1 MKLDGRLAGK
11 GAIVTGA
18 GSGIGEA
25 IAATFAAEGAQVV
38 TIGRSGDKLEQAKQR
53 AGELADRLHPHALDV
68 SNREGVAAM
77 AKWAAEKLGT
87 IDILVNN
94 AGINVPKRSFAEVDP
109 DDFERVVN
117 VNLNGAFYC
126 IHEVLPG
133 MRERGDGLIINVS
146 STAGVRA
153 AEVAGVPY
161 NASKFGMS
169 GLSYSIGLEE
179 RDNGIRACLICPG
192 EVNTPI
198 LENRPVVPDAERRAK
213 MLQPEDLAQAALMVA
228 TLHPRASIPVMVV
241 TPTMQRFA

>member
-1 MKLDGRLAGK
+1 MQLAGK

-25 IAATFAAEGAQVV
+25 IADTFASQGAEVV
-38 TIGRSGDKLEQAKQR
+38 TVGRTASKLEEAKER
-53 AGELADRLHPHALDV
+53 AGDAGARIHPYAADISDRPAI
-68 SNREGVAAM
+68 AAM
-77 AKWAAEKLGT
+77 AKWAADKLGKV
-87 IDILVNN
+87 DILVNN
-94 AGINVPKRSFAEVDP
+94 AGMNVPNRSFANVDP
-109 DDFERVVN
+109 DDFEKVVQ
-117 VNLNGAFYC
+117 VNLNGPFYC

-133 MRERGDGLIINVS
+133 MGERGDGLIINVS

-169 GLSYSIGLEE
+169 ALSLSIGLEE

-198 LENRPVVPDAERRAK
+198 LDNRPVVPDAERRAK

-228 TLHPRASIPVMVV
+228 CLHPRACIPMMVV